1 MLLLAL
7 LQSARAFDSNPQS
20 VQVEGSAD
28 LFNNLEYSTGVLPAG
43 SPIAVELA
51 LQTNG
56 GASVSMDGNANLS
69 WPDAF
74 QLAMDP
80 TAGTGIYALD
90 ATVDAVANVYVD
102 IDIAGVI
109 TYSDSFP
116 FTLASLPLVGDAT
129 FDPWALGQRVE
140 TTSDIASYDLIDQSW
155 SPITGLEIQFTASAA
170 PTLVGGYETV
180 RWTADDVEVTEPGA
194 SARLAPDRVSDY
206 DVDAIFTGLWDAR
219 LGIALRPAVAACV
232 DIVFYSDCFELAA
245 FDVPVNLVGDTVEQ
259 DFPVQA
265 LSFPLPMLAST
276 MSAADFGDIEPGSVA
291 NVQVPFRND
300 GSLLVEGTVE
310 IRGGDGAFTVYP
322 TTLSAGPN
330 VETGVMVSFAP
341 TNEGAASAELVVTSN
356 DPTMPTYVLPLS
368 GNGYVEPEDT
378 TDGGS
383 DLTGSEKA
391 DVSSCGCAT
400 GNTAGTSLPG
410 VLALAAGAALLARR
424 RRGGHDS

>member
-7 LQSARAFDSNPQS
+7 LQTAHAFDSNPQPIR
-20 VQVEGSAD
+20 VEGSAD

-69 WPDAF
+69 WPEAF
-74 QLAMDP
+74 QLSMDP
-80 TAGTGIYALD
+80 TAGTGIYTLD

-109 TYSDSFP
+109 TYSDTFP

-155 SPITGLEIQFTASAA
+155 SPISGLELQFTASAA

-180 RWTADDVEVTEPGA
+180 RWSADDVVVTDPGA
-194 SARLAPDRVSDY
+194 DARLAPDRVSDY
-206 DVDAIFTGLWDAR
+206 DVDALFTGLWDAR
-219 LGIALRPAVAACV
+219 LGLALRPAVSACV
-232 DIVFYSDCFELAA
+232 DIIFYSDCFELAA
-245 FDVPVNLVGDTVEQ
+245 FDIPVDLVGDTVEQ
-259 DFPVQA
+259 DFPVQE
-265 LSFPLPMLAST
+265 LSFPLPMLASDT
-276 MSAADFGDIEPGSVA
+276 VSADFGDVEPGSVA
-291 NVQVPFRND
+291 NVQVPFTNE
-300 GSLLVEGTVE
+300 GSLLVEGAVE
-310 IRGGDGAFTVYP
+310 VRGGEGAFTVYP
-322 TTLSAGPN
+322 TTLSAGPG

-341 TNEGAASAELVVTSN
+341 TTEGAASAELVVTSN
-356 DPTMPTYVLPLS
+356 DPTMPEYVIPLS
-368 GNGYVEPEDT
+368 GNGYVEPEES
-378 TDGGS
+378 TDGGN
-383 DLTGSEKA
+383 DLADTEKA

-400 GNTAGTSLPG
+400 GGNAGTTLPG
-410 VLALAAGAALLARR
+410 ALALAVGAVLAARR
-424 RRGGHDS
+424 RRGGAAS